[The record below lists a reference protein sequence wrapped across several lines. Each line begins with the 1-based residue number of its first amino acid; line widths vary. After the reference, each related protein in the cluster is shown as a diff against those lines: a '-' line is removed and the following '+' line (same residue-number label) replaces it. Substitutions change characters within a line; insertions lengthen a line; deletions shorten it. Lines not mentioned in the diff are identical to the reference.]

1 MTEKNESFIRYVV
14 VTSHGFWGRSSNLL
28 EALENARV
36 KSFYNLNT
44 KKDDTHK
51 AYVYRIELD
60 PVESRWT
67 DETKAEL
74 KRCRTT
80 LRGYEVG
87 DLIEPW
93 VNDWGAVTSWGAK
106 GDEPELVIELKI
118 K

>member
-67 DETKAEL
+67 AETEAEL
-74 KRCRTT
+74 KKSRVH
-80 LRGYEVG
+80 LKGYEVG
-87 DLIEPW
+87 DVIEPW
-93 VNDWGAVTSWGAK
+93 VNDWGAVTSWGTGK
-106 GDEPELVIELKI
+106 EPELVIELKI

>member
-14 VTSHGFWGRSSNLL
+14 VTSHGHWGKAPEL
-28 EALENARV
+28 EAALKNARV
-36 KSFYNLNT
+36 NSFYNLNT
-44 KKDDTHK
+44 KKDETHK

-67 DETKAEL
+67 AETKAEL
-74 KRCRTT
+74 KKSRVT
-80 LRGYEVG
+80 LDGYEVG

-93 VNDWGAVTSWGAK
+93 VNDWGAVTSWGTGK
-106 GDEPELVIELKI
+106 EPERVIELKI